1 MSTPA
6 IQYKSLKA
14 DPLTTKS
21 PVGVLAEENS
31 VKQRFFFVGKTFSPG
46 RNLSSPPK
54 DDENHSPVS

>member
-6 IQYKSLKA
+6 IKYKSLKA

-31 VKQRFFFVGKTFSPG
+31 VKQRFFFLLVRLFLRAGT
-46 RNLSSPPK
+46 
-54 DDENHSPVS
+54 